1 MIGSV
6 EDEYVIIK
14 TEDYLK
20 MMDEIKQEENNKAVF
35 GNLVFLASSLFFF
48 SDIQV
53 DIFIRLIKDKRY
65 YSQVTISA
73 KDLNNFGIND
83 ADIK

>member
-65 YSQVTISA
+65 YSQVTIST
-73 KDLNNFGIND
+73 KDLNSFGIND